1 MFLHCQWFGKD
12 HFDKPSSSQYKIT
25 GMFKMSFLFRA
36 RMRGICE
43 FSSLPFMPW
52 SSLGTCLE
60 NVLDHAYSCLPG
72 FFFWSSRQ
80 FRIPNPSMNVH
91 RGSESDRGL
100 WQEASGPTDGPT
112 APAPER
118 ETNSL
123 AAAVLQNLTYPPGP
137 RSDGTRVRA

>member
-72 FFFWSSRQ
+72 FFFLVKQ
-80 FRIPNPSMNVH
+80 TVQD
-91 RGSESDRGL
+91 SESKHERSS
-100 WQEASGPTDGPT
+100 WQ
-112 APAPER
+112 
-118 ETNSL
+118 
-123 AAAVLQNLTYPPGP
+123 
-137 RSDGTRVRA
+137 